1 MEGVIAACCGSRRWQ
16 ELMQRGLP
24 YASTEA
30 LLSASEQAFDALS
43 RGDWLEAFAA
53 HSVIGAPRPGDRIGA
68 GEQAGIAGAGADL
81 RTALASANRDYRERF
96 GFVFL
101 IRARGRDAAE
111 LLAELRLRI
120 ENPPEVEF
128 ANACA
133 QQREI
138 TALRL
143 GELLSAQPTE
153 MSGHREPAGGS
164 EQV

>member
-1 MEGVIAACCGSRRWQ
+1 MEGVIAACCGSHHWQ
-16 ELMQRGLP
+16 ELMRRGLP

-30 LLSASEQAFDALS
+30 LLAASERAFDALS
-43 RGDWLEAFAA
+43 RADWLEAFAA

-68 GEQAGIAGAGADL
+68 GEQAGVAGAGAEL
-81 RTALASANRDYRERF
+81 RAALATAGRDYRERF

-111 LLAELRLRI
+111 LLAQLRLRMD
-120 ENPPEVEF
+120 NPPEVEF

-143 GELLSAQPTE
+143 GELL
-153 MSGHREPAGGS
+153 HRETDEVSGRARAGGS
-164 EQV
+164 AAV